1 MALSLHK
8 SIIHWRLVPSTSL
21 PQKALMDIDIA
32 LGALSIGALREYALL
47 GIVLSLTKRLWIMCL
62 VRQNLDCKHMQKNT
76 VYFVSTGLL
85 KTAFG
90 SKKKRVITL

>member
-1 MALSLHK
+1 MALSLYK

-32 LGALSIGALREYALL
+32 LGALSIGAFREYALL

-62 VRQNLDCKHMQKNT
+62 VRQSRLTKFRLQTHAKEYC
-76 VYFVSTGLL
+76 VFC
-85 KTAFG
+85 
-90 SKKKRVITL
+90 